1 VHIVSLNY
9 MEVAMEQP
17 CMTWFE

>member
-1 VHIVSLNY
+1 